1 MSAIFLIFPLCLVCA
16 ALCMVLHYEPAKDAR
31 LSVPLT
37 AITATMAFRSRTTHR
52 NRHGLRHTACVAQTP
67 VSVAPRPAPDAR
79 LHTLPPLQTLRWRAA
94 LRGNLSGSDLLV
106 LWF

>member
-52 NRHGLRHTACVAQTP
+52 NRHGLRHTACCARTA

-94 LRGNLSGSDLLV
+94 LRGYLSGSDLLV